1 MNNYL
6 VLKFRN
12 AKLFRNKKSK
22 DFVFDLTSQ
31 RQRAGEPQ
39 FIEPITIYQISNLLH
54 VLFGERPIPSN
65 RISLYKKNDYY
76 FEKAKETYLKVEG
89 HKRFNKNK
97 EQYEFV
103 TEFLSTKKA
112 TWNSFQPQS
121 QINWEI
127 VKNYVGNE
135 NLKWFLTDVEQILG
149 IKPYSLPFNKIR
161 IELLKHNTEELFN
174 KLREHNL
181 TGLVQYILDRKN
193 SYQVTSKEKHT
204 ALNINNGV
212 ENVILL
218 RGEILVPVS
227 EEDIERL
234 KENKGCATILD
245 GGMVWIEGI
254 VNSDHLSIDGF
265 EKVSEISS
273 EKY

>member
-1 MNNYL
+1 M
-6 VLKFRN
+6 
-12 AKLFRNKKSK
+12 
-22 DFVFDLTSQ
+22 
-31 RQRAGEPQ
+31 
-39 FIEPITIYQISNLLH
+39 
-54 VLFGERPIPSN
+54 
-65 RISLYKKNDYY
+65 
-76 FEKAKETYLKVEG
+76 
-89 HKRFNKNK
+89 
-97 EQYEFV
+97 
-103 TEFLSTKKA
+103 
-112 TWNSFQPQS
+112 
-121 QINWEI
+121 
-127 VKNYVGNE
+127 
-135 NLKWFLTDVEQILG
+135 
-149 IKPYSLPFNKIR
+149 
-161 IELLKHNTEELFN
+161 
-174 KLREHNL
+174 
-181 TGLVQYILDRKN
+181 VQYILDRKN

-245 GGMVWIEGI
+245 GGLVWIEGI